1 MARSL
6 AGGQSPAV
14 YPWGSILHPVLLGS
28 SFSGKDLGFP
38 VDTKL
43 NRSQQCALAAE
54 KANGLLASA
63 LGKALPVQS
72 SPLMIGMMG
81 QGTPPAG

>member
-14 YPWGSILHPVLLGS
+14 YPRGSILRPVLLGS

-43 NRSQQCALAAE
+43 NRSRALAAE
-54 KANGLLASA
+54 KVNGLLASA